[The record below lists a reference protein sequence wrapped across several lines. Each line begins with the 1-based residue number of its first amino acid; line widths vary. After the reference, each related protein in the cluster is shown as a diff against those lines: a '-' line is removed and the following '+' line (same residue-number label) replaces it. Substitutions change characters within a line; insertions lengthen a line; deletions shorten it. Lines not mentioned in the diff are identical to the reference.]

1 MYFAYSHAPI
11 SCYFAHSS
19 RDFVV
24 QEIPLYAF
32 SGSGEHRI
40 LKVRKK
46 NLSTFELLNIIAQA
60 FNLPQKSIGYAGLK
74 DKHATTTQYLSLP
87 AKSTQHFCAIFDSLA
102 KQHDIKLLDSTLH
115 SNKLRLGH
123 LKGNRF
129 FVRLKKLNPTNAKK
143 LESTFSHIA
152 KNGFP
157 NFFGFQRFGINGD
170 NYLLGLS
177 LSKRKNAQ
185 TSPYLSL
192 LAQLH
197 PSFASTHAQ
206 THQNPLF
213 HTKRYN
219 RAMQEFFISSYQS
232 FLFNAWLRA
241 RVCLSAWAREFSPK
255 ELRDIARHYA
265 TAPLESTFSR
275 DSACGLESRIASSRG
290 VDRPLVLSSLR
301 DLQNKGYRSALADV
315 SLESHDSSL
324 TILESQD
331 ALESTLE
338 STFAPPLETS
348 IQSAQDT
355 CAATLCAQFL
365 QSLPTAALESLCA
378 QPQALTLLD
387 GDLCCHY
394 PHGKLFSLESA
405 SPQECDRFSQQGFSP
420 TGALSGQNLK
430 APSTLAKQL
439 EQSFLAPIPAPS
451 SRRYA
456 WVWASDV
463 EFDYKPEVAQAE
475 LHFSLPSGAY
485 ATSFLE
491 QVLKQHL
498 KPQSP
503 TQSK

>member
-40 LKVRKK
+40 LRVRKK
-46 NLSTFELLNIIAQA
+46 NLSTFELLSIIAQA
-60 FNLPQKSIGYAGLK
+60 FNLPTKSIGYAGLK

-241 RVCLSAWAREFSPK
+241 RVCLSAWAREFSPQ
-255 ELRDIARHYA
+255 ELQEIARHYA
-265 TAPLESTFSR
+265 TAQSP
-275 DSACGLESRIASSRG
+275 
-290 VDRPLVLSSLR
+290 
-301 DLQNKGYRSALADV
+301 
-315 SLESHDSSL
+315 
-324 TILESQD
+324 
-331 ALESTLE
+331 LESTLE
-338 STFAPPLETS
+338 STFAPPLENS
-348 IQSAQDT
+348 PQSAQDT

-405 SPQECDRFSQQGFSP
+405 SPQECERFSQQGFSP

-430 APSTLAKQL
+430 APSTLAGQL
-439 EQSFLAPIPAPS
+439 EQSFISPIPAPS

-456 WVWASDV
+456 WVWASEV
-463 EFDYKPEVAQAE
+463 EFCYKPEVAQAE

-498 KPQSP
+498 KPQAP

>member
-1 MYFAYSHAPI
+1 MYFAYSHEPI

-46 NLSTFELLNIIAQA
+46 SLSTFELLSIIAKA
-60 FNLPQKSIGYAGLK
+60 FNLPPKSIGYAGLK

-87 AKSTQHFCAIFDSLA
+87 AKSTQNFHAIFERLA
-102 KQHDIKLLDSTLH
+102 KEYEIKLLDSTLH

-129 FVRLKKLNPTNAKK
+129 FVRLKKLNPTNATK
-143 LESTFSHIA
+143 LESTLAHIA
-152 KNGFP
+152 HNGFP

-177 LSKRKNAQ
+177 LSQRKNAQ
-185 TSPYLSL
+185 INPYLSL

-197 PSFASTHAQ
+197 PSLANP
-206 THQNPLF
+206 QNPLF
-213 HTKRYN
+213 HTKRYS
-219 RAMQEFFISSYQS
+219 RTMQEFFISSYQS
-232 FLFNAWLRA
+232 FLFNGWLQA
-241 RVCLSAWAREFSPK
+241 RIQLSAWAREFSPK
-255 ELRDIARHYA
+255 ELQQLAQHYGKLESQDPLKSP
-265 TAPLESTFSR
+265 TNLESTF
-275 DSACGLESRIASSRG
+275 
-290 VDRPLVLSSLR
+290 
-301 DLQNKGYRSALADV
+301 
-315 SLESHDSSL
+315 
-324 TILESQD
+324 
-331 ALESTLE
+331 
-338 STFAPPLETS
+338 ETS
-348 IQSAQDT
+348 LQSAQNA
-355 CAATLCAQFL
+355 CIATLCARFL
-365 QSLPTAALESLCA
+365 QSLPKVALESLCA
-378 QPQALTLLD
+378 QPQAFTLLE

-394 PHGKLFSLESA
+394 PYGKLFTLDSA
-405 SPQECDRFSQQGFSP
+405 TQAECERFSQQGFSP

-430 APSTLAKQL
+430 APSTLAGQL
-439 EQSFLAPIPAPS
+439 EQSFISPIPAPS

-491 QVLKQHL
+491 QVLKRSLAPNPPKQ
-498 KPQSP
+498 
-503 TQSK
+503 

>member
-1 MYFAYSHAPI
+1 MYFAYSHEPI
-11 SCYFAHSS
+11 SCYFAHSA

-46 NLSTFELLNIIAQA
+46 NLTTFELLSIIAKA
-60 FNLPQKSIGYAGLK
+60 FNLPPKSIGYAGLK

-87 AKSTQHFCAIFDSLA
+87 AKSSQNFHAIFECLA
-102 KQHDIKLLDSTLH
+102 KEYEIKLLDSTLH

-129 FVRLKKLNPTNAKK
+129 FVRTKKLNPTNATK
-143 LESTFSHIA
+143 LESTFAHIA
-152 KNGFP
+152 HNGFP

-177 LSKRKNAQ
+177 LSQRKNAQ
-185 TSPYLSL
+185 ISPYLSL

-197 PSFASTHAQ
+197 PSLANP
-206 THQNPLF
+206 QNPLF
-213 HTKRYN
+213 YTKRYS

-232 FLFNAWLRA
+232 FLFNGWLQA
-241 RVCLSAWAREFSPK
+241 RIQLSAWAREFSPK
-255 ELRDIARHYA
+255 ELQQLAQHYGKLESQDPIESP
-265 TAPLESTFSR
+265 TNLESTF
-275 DSACGLESRIASSRG
+275 
-290 VDRPLVLSSLR
+290 
-301 DLQNKGYRSALADV
+301 
-315 SLESHDSSL
+315 
-324 TILESQD
+324 
-331 ALESTLE
+331 
-338 STFAPPLETS
+338 ETS
-348 IQSAQDT
+348 LQSAQNA
-355 CAATLCAQFL
+355 CIATLCARFL
-365 QSLPTAALESLCA
+365 QSLPKVALESLCA
-378 QPQALTLLD
+378 QSQAFTLLE

-394 PHGKLFSLESA
+394 PYGKLFTLDSA
-405 SPQECDRFSQQGFSP
+405 TQAECERFSQQGFSP

-430 APSTLAKQL
+430 APSTLAGQL
-439 EQSFLAPIPAPS
+439 EQSFISPIPAPS

-463 EFDYKPEVAQAE
+463 EYIYKPEVAQAE

-491 QVLKQHL
+491 QVLKRSLAPNPPKQ
-498 KPQSP
+498 
-503 TQSK
+503 

>member
-1 MYFAYSHAPI
+1 MYFAYSHEPI
-11 SCYFAHSS
+11 SCYFAHSA

-46 NLSTFELLNIIAQA
+46 SLSTFELLSIIAKA
-60 FNLPQKSIGYAGLK
+60 FNLPPKSIGYAGLK

-87 AKSTQHFCAIFDSLA
+87 AKSSQNFHAIFERLA
-102 KQHDIKLLDSTLH
+102 KEYEIKLLDSTLH

-129 FVRLKKLNPTNAKK
+129 FVRLKKLNPTNATK

-152 KNGFP
+152 HNGFP

-177 LSKRKNAQ
+177 LSQRKNAQ
-185 TSPYLSL
+185 ISPYLSL

-197 PSFASTHAQ
+197 PSLANP
-206 THQNPLF
+206 QNPLF
-213 HTKRYN
+213 YTKRYS

-232 FLFNAWLRA
+232 FLFNGWLQA
-241 RVCLSAWAREFSPK
+241 RIQLSAWAREFNVK
-255 ELRDIARHYA
+255 DLQEIARRYA
-265 TAPLESTFSR
+265 TAPSPLESTFSQR
-275 DSACGLESRIASSRG
+275 DSACGLESQ
-290 VDRPLVLSSLR
+290 DPLKSPT
-301 DLQNKGYRSALADV
+301 N
-315 SLESHDSSL
+315 
-324 TILESQD
+324 
-331 ALESTLE
+331 LE

-348 IQSAQDT
+348 LQSAQNA
-355 CAATLCAQFL
+355 CIATLCARFL
-365 QSLPTAALESLCA
+365 QSLPKVALESLCA
-378 QPQALTLLD
+378 QSQAFTLLE

-394 PHGKLFSLESA
+394 PYGKLFTLDSA
-405 SPQECDRFSQQGFSP
+405 TQAECERFSQQGFSP
-420 TGALSGQNLK
+420 IGALSGQNLK
-430 APSTLAKQL
+430 APSTLAGQL

-491 QVLKQHL
+491 QVLKRSLAPNPPKQ
-498 KPQSP
+498 
-503 TQSK
+503 

>member
-40 LKVRKK
+40 LRVRKK
-46 NLSTFELLNIIAQA
+46 NLSTFELLSIIAQA
-60 FNLPQKSIGYAGLK
+60 FNLPTKSIGYAGLK

-129 FVRLKKLNPTNAKK
+129 FVRLKKLTPANAKK

-206 THQNPLF
+206 AHQNPLF

-241 RVCLSAWAREFSPK
+241 RVCLSAWAREFSPQ
-255 ELRDIARHYA
+255 ELQEITRHYA
-265 TAPLESTFSR
+265 AQALESTFSR
-275 DSACGLESRIASSRG
+275 DSACGLESTFDTTAPESSFE
-290 VDRPLVLSSLR
+290 
-301 DLQNKGYRSALADV
+301 N
-315 SLESHDSSL
+315 
-324 TILESQD
+324 
-331 ALESTLE
+331 
-338 STFAPPLETS
+338 
-348 IQSAQDT
+348 AQDT

-378 QPQALTLLD
+378 QPQSFALLE

-430 APSTLAKQL
+430 APSTLAGQL

-456 WVWASDV
+456 WVWASEV
-463 EFDYKPEVAQAE
+463 EFCYKPEVAQAE

-491 QVLKQHL
+491 QVLKQYL
-498 KPQSP
+498 RS
-503 TQSK
+503 

>member
-32 SGSGEHRI
+32 SGSGEHRV
-40 LKVRKK
+40 LRVRKK
-46 NLSTFELLNIIAQA
+46 NLSTFELLSIIAQA
-60 FNLPQKSIGYAGLK
+60 FNLPTKSIGYAGLK

-129 FVRLKKLNPTNAKK
+129 FVRTKKLNPINAKK

-197 PSFASTHAQ
+197 PSFASAHAQ

-241 RVCLSAWAREFSPK
+241 RVCLSAWARECSPQ
-255 ELRDIARHYA
+255 ELQEIARHYA
-265 TAPLESTFSR
+265 AQALESTFSR
-275 DSACGLESRIASSRG
+275 DSACGLES
-290 VDRPLVLSSLR
+290 
-301 DLQNKGYRSALADV
+301 
-315 SLESHDSSL
+315 
-324 TILESQD
+324 TF
-331 ALESTLE
+331 ALENSL
-338 STFAPPLETS
+338 
-348 IQSAQDT
+348 QSVQDT

-378 QPQALTLLD
+378 QPQAFTLLE

-456 WVWASDV
+456 WVWASEV
-463 EFDYKPEVAQAE
+463 EFCYKPEVAQAE

-498 KPQSP
+498 KPQAP
-503 TQSK
+503 TQNK

>member
-40 LKVRKK
+40 LRVRKK
-46 NLSTFELLNIIAQA
+46 NLSTFELLSIIAQA
-60 FNLPQKSIGYAGLK
+60 FNLPTKSIGYAGLK

-129 FVRLKKLNPTNAKK
+129 FVRTKKLNPINAKK

-197 PSFASTHAQ
+197 PSFASAHAQ

-241 RVCLSAWAREFSPK
+241 RVCLSAWAREFSPQ
-255 ELRDIARHYA
+255 ELQEITRHYA
-265 TAPLESTFSR
+265 AQALESTFSR
-275 DSACGLESRIASSRG
+275 DSACGLES
-290 VDRPLVLSSLR
+290 
-301 DLQNKGYRSALADV
+301 
-315 SLESHDSSL
+315 
-324 TILESQD
+324 
-331 ALESTLE
+331 
-338 STFAPPLETS
+338 TFALETS
-348 IQSAQDT
+348 LQSAQDT

-405 SPQECDRFSQQGFSP
+405 SPQECERFAKQGFSP

-430 APSTLAKQL
+430 APSTLAGQL

-456 WVWASDV
+456 WVWASEV
-463 EFDYKPEVAQAE
+463 EFCYKPEVAQAE

-498 KPQSP
+498 KPQAP
-503 TQSK
+503 TQNK

>member
-40 LKVRKK
+40 LRVRKK
-46 NLSTFELLNIIAQA
+46 NLSTFELLSIIAKA

-87 AKSTQHFCAIFDSLA
+87 AKSSQNFCAIFDALA
-102 KQHDIKLLDSTLH
+102 KEYEIKLLDSTLH

-143 LESTFSHIA
+143 LESTLAHIA

-185 TSPYLSL
+185 TSPHLSL

-232 FLFNAWLRA
+232 FLFNGWLRA
-241 RVCLSAWAREFSPK
+241 RVCLSAWVKDSSVKDLQEITRY
-255 ELRDIARHYA
+255 YA
-265 TAPLESTFSR
+265 TKTSELESTF
-275 DSACGLESRIASSRG
+275 E
-290 VDRPLVLSSLR
+290 
-301 DLQNKGYRSALADV
+301 N
-315 SLESHDSSL
+315 
-324 TILESQD
+324 
-331 ALESTLE
+331 
-338 STFAPPLETS
+338 S
-348 IQSAQDT
+348 IQNAQDT

-365 QSLPTAALESLCA
+365 QSLPTAALESLYA

-405 SPQECDRFSQQGFSP
+405 SPQECERFSQQGFSP

-439 EQSFLAPIPAPS
+439 EQSFISPIPAPS

-463 EFDYKPEVAQAE
+463 EYLYKPEVAQAE

-491 QVLKQHL
+491 QVLKQQL
-498 KPQSP
+498 PNLQSSKTRYNTPNP
-503 TQSK
+503 THKEAK

>member
-1 MYFAYSHAPI
+1 MYFAYSHEPI
-11 SCYFAHSS
+11 SCYFAHSA

-46 NLSTFELLNIIAQA
+46 NLTTFELLSIIAKA
-60 FNLPQKSIGYAGLK
+60 FNLPPKSIGYAGLK

-87 AKSTQHFCAIFDSLA
+87 AKSSQNFHAIFERLA
-102 KQHDIKLLDSTLH
+102 KEYEIKLLDSTLH

-129 FVRLKKLNPTNAKK
+129 FVRTKKLNPTNATK
-143 LESTFSHIA
+143 LESTFAHIA
-152 KNGFP
+152 HNGFP

-177 LSKRKNAQ
+177 LSQRKNAQ
-185 TSPYLSL
+185 ISPYLSL

-197 PSFASTHAQ
+197 PSLANP
-206 THQNPLF
+206 QNPLF
-213 HTKRYN
+213 YTKRYS
-219 RAMQEFFISSYQS
+219 RTMQEFFISSYQS
-232 FLFNAWLRA
+232 FLFNGWLQA
-241 RVCLSAWAREFSPK
+241 RIQLSAWAREFSPQ
-255 ELRDIARHYA
+255 ELQEIARRYA
-265 TAPLESTFSR
+265 TAPSPLESQDPLKSPANLESTF
-275 DSACGLESRIASSRG
+275 
-290 VDRPLVLSSLR
+290 
-301 DLQNKGYRSALADV
+301 
-315 SLESHDSSL
+315 
-324 TILESQD
+324 
-331 ALESTLE
+331 
-338 STFAPPLETS
+338 ETS
-348 IQSAQDT
+348 LQSAQNA
-355 CAATLCAQFL
+355 CIATLCARFL
-365 QSLPTAALESLCA
+365 QSLPKVALESLCA
-378 QPQALTLLD
+378 QPQAFTLLE

-394 PHGKLFSLESA
+394 PYGKLFTLDSA
-405 SPQECDRFSQQGFSP
+405 TQAECERFSQQGFSP

-430 APSTLAKQL
+430 APSTLAGQL

-463 EFDYKPEVAQAE
+463 EYLYKPKLAQAE

-491 QVLKQHL
+491 QVLKRSLAPNPPKQ
-498 KPQSP
+498 
-503 TQSK
+503 

>member
-40 LKVRKK
+40 LRVRKK
-46 NLSTFELLNIIAQA
+46 NLSTFELLSIIAQA
-60 FNLPQKSIGYAGLK
+60 FNLPTKSIGYAGLK

-129 FVRLKKLNPTNAKK
+129 FVRLKKLTPANAKK

-241 RVCLSAWAREFSPK
+241 RVCLSAWARECSPK
-255 ELRDIARHYA
+255 ELQEITRHYA
-265 TAPLESTFSR
+265 TAQSPLESTFSK

-301 DLQNKGYRSALADV
+301 DLQ
-315 SLESHDSSL
+315 SHDSSL

-338 STFAPPLETS
+338 STFDTAALES
-348 IQSAQDT
+348 SFENAQDT

-378 QPQALTLLD
+378 QPQTLTLLD

-394 PHGKLFSLESA
+394 PHGKLFTLDSATKAES
-405 SPQECDRFSQQGFSP
+405 ERFSQQGFSP

-439 EQSFLAPIPAPS
+439 EQSFISPIPAPS

-498 KPQSP
+498 KPQAP

>member
-1 MYFAYSHAPI
+1 MYFAYSHEPI
-11 SCYFAHSS
+11 SCYFAHSA

-46 NLSTFELLNIIAQA
+46 NLTTFELLSIIAKA
-60 FNLPQKSIGYAGLK
+60 FNLPPKSIGYAGLK

-87 AKSTQHFCAIFDSLA
+87 AKSSQNFHAIFERLA
-102 KQHDIKLLDSTLH
+102 KEYEIKLLDSTLH

-129 FVRLKKLNPTNAKK
+129 FVRLKKLNPTNATK

-152 KNGFP
+152 HNGFP

-177 LSKRKNAQ
+177 LSQRKNAQ
-185 TSPYLSL
+185 ISPYLSL

-197 PSFASTHAQ
+197 PSLANP
-206 THQNPLF
+206 QNPLF
-213 HTKRYN
+213 YTKRYS

-232 FLFNAWLRA
+232 FLFNGWLQA
-241 RVCLSAWAREFSPK
+241 RIQLSAWAREFSPK
-255 ELRDIARHYA
+255 ELQQLAQHYGKLESQDPIESP
-265 TAPLESTFSR
+265 TNLESTF
-275 DSACGLESRIASSRG
+275 
-290 VDRPLVLSSLR
+290 
-301 DLQNKGYRSALADV
+301 
-315 SLESHDSSL
+315 
-324 TILESQD
+324 
-331 ALESTLE
+331 
-338 STFAPPLETS
+338 ETS
-348 IQSAQDT
+348 LQSAQNA
-355 CAATLCAQFL
+355 CIATLCARFL
-365 QSLPTAALESLCA
+365 QSLPKVALESLCA
-378 QPQALTLLD
+378 QSQAFTLLE

-394 PHGKLFSLESA
+394 PYGKLFTLDSA
-405 SPQECDRFSQQGFSP
+405 TQAECERFSQQGFSP

-430 APSTLAKQL
+430 APSTLAGQL
-439 EQSFLAPIPAPS
+439 EQSFISPIPAPS

-463 EFDYKPEVAQAE
+463 EYIYKPEVAQAE

-491 QVLKQHL
+491 QVLKRSLAPNPPKQ
-498 KPQSP
+498 
-503 TQSK
+503 

>member
-40 LKVRKK
+40 LRVRKK
-46 NLSTFELLNIIAQA
+46 NLSTFELLSIIAQA
-60 FNLPQKSIGYAGLK
+60 FNLPTKSIGYAGLK

-206 THQNPLF
+206 AHQNPLF

-241 RVCLSAWAREFSPK
+241 RVCLSAWAREFSPQ
-255 ELRDIARHYA
+255 ELQEITRHYA
-265 TAPLESTFSR
+265 AQALESTFSR
-275 DSACGLESRIASSRG
+275 DSACGLES
-290 VDRPLVLSSLR
+290 
-301 DLQNKGYRSALADV
+301 
-315 SLESHDSSL
+315 
-324 TILESQD
+324 
-331 ALESTLE
+331 
-338 STFAPPLETS
+338 TFALETS
-348 IQSAQDT
+348 LQSAQDT

-405 SPQECDRFSQQGFSP
+405 SPQECERFAKQGFSP

-430 APSTLAKQL
+430 APSTLAGQL

-456 WVWASDV
+456 WVWASEV
-463 EFDYKPEVAQAE
+463 EFCYKPEVAQAE

-491 QVLKQHL
+491 QVLKQYL
-498 KPQSP
+498 RS
-503 TQSK
+503 

>member
-40 LKVRKK
+40 LRVRKK
-46 NLSTFELLNIIAQA
+46 NLSTFELLSIIAQA
-60 FNLPQKSIGYAGLK
+60 FNLPTKSIGYAGLK

-152 KNGFP
+152 QNGFP

-255 ELRDIARHYA
+255 ELRDIARRYA
-265 TAPLESTFSR
+265 TTPLESTFSR

-301 DLQNKGYRSALADV
+301 DLQ
-315 SLESHDSSL
+315 SHDSSL

-331 ALESTLE
+331 ALESTFENSL
-338 STFAPPLETS
+338 
-348 IQSAQDT
+348 QSAQDT

-378 QPQALTLLD
+378 QPQSFTLLE

-430 APSTLAKQL
+430 APSTLAGQL

-456 WVWASDV
+456 WVWASEV
-463 EFDYKPEVAQAE
+463 EFCYKPEVAQAE

-498 KPQSP
+498 KPQAP
-503 TQSK
+503 TQNK

>member
-40 LKVRKK
+40 LRVRKK
-46 NLSTFELLNIIAQA
+46 NLSTFELLSIIAQA
-60 FNLPQKSIGYAGLK
+60 FNLPTKSIGYAGLK

-129 FVRLKKLNPTNAKK
+129 FVRLKKLTPANAKK

-241 RVCLSAWAREFSPK
+241 RVCLSAWARECSPK
-255 ELRDIARHYA
+255 ELQEITRHYA
-265 TAPLESTFSR
+265 TAQSPLESTFSK
-275 DSACGLESRIASSRG
+275 DSACGLES
-290 VDRPLVLSSLR
+290 
-301 DLQNKGYRSALADV
+301 
-315 SLESHDSSL
+315 
-324 TILESQD
+324 
-331 ALESTLE
+331 
-338 STFAPPLETS
+338 TFALETS
-348 IQSAQDT
+348 LQSAQDT

-405 SPQECDRFSQQGFSP
+405 SPQECERFSQQGFSP

-456 WVWASDV
+456 WVWASEV
-463 EFDYKPEVAQAE
+463 EFCYKPEVAQAE

-491 QVLKQHL
+491 QVLKQYL
-498 KPQSP
+498 RS
-503 TQSK
+503 

>member
-1 MYFAYSHAPI
+1 MYFAYSHEPI
-11 SCYFAHSS
+11 SCYFAHSA

-46 NLSTFELLNIIAQA
+46 NLTTFELLSIIAKA
-60 FNLPQKSIGYAGLK
+60 FNLPPKSIGYAGLK

-87 AKSTQHFCAIFDSLA
+87 AKSSQNFHAIFERLA
-102 KQHDIKLLDSTLH
+102 KEYEIKLLDSTLH

-129 FVRLKKLNPTNAKK
+129 FVRTKKLNPTNATK
-143 LESTFSHIA
+143 LESTFAHIA
-152 KNGFP
+152 HNGFP

-177 LSKRKNAQ
+177 LSQRKNAQ
-185 TSPYLSL
+185 ISPYLSL

-197 PSFASTHAQ
+197 PSLANP
-206 THQNPLF
+206 QNPLF
-213 HTKRYN
+213 YTKRYS

-232 FLFNAWLRA
+232 FLFNGWLQA
-241 RVCLSAWAREFSPK
+241 RIQLSAWAREFSPK
-255 ELRDIARHYA
+255 ELQQLAQHYGKLESQDPIESP
-265 TAPLESTFSR
+265 TNLESTF
-275 DSACGLESRIASSRG
+275 ET
-290 VDRPLVLSSLR
+290 PL
-301 DLQNKGYRSALADV
+301 
-315 SLESHDSSL
+315 
-324 TILESQD
+324 
-331 ALESTLE
+331 
-338 STFAPPLETS
+338 
-348 IQSAQDT
+348 QSAQNA
-355 CAATLCAQFL
+355 CIATLCARFL
-365 QSLPTAALESLCA
+365 QSLPKVALESLCA
-378 QPQALTLLD
+378 QPQAFTLLE

-394 PHGKLFSLESA
+394 PYGKLFTLDSA
-405 SPQECDRFSQQGFSP
+405 TQAECERFSQQGFSP

-430 APSTLAKQL
+430 APSTLAGQL
-439 EQSFLAPIPAPS
+439 EQHFLAPIPAPS

-463 EFDYKPEVAQAE
+463 EYLYKPKLAQAE

-491 QVLKQHL
+491 QVLKRSLAPNPPKQ
-498 KPQSP
+498 
-503 TQSK
+503 

>member
-40 LKVRKK
+40 LRVRKK
-46 NLSTFELLNIIAQA
+46 NLSTFELLSIIAQA
-60 FNLPQKSIGYAGLK
+60 FNLPTKSIGYAGLK

-129 FVRLKKLNPTNAKK
+129 FVRLKKLNPTNATK

-197 PSFASTHAQ
+197 PSLASTHAQ
-206 THQNPLF
+206 AHQNPLF

-232 FLFNAWLRA
+232 FLFNGWLQA
-241 RVCLSAWAREFSPK
+241 RIQLSAWAREFNVK
-255 ELRDIARHYA
+255 DLQEIARRYA
-265 TAPLESTFSR
+265 TAPSPLESTFAQR
-275 DSACGLESRIASSRG
+275 DSVCGLESQS
-290 VDRPLVLSSLR
+290 PL
-301 DLQNKGYRSALADV
+301 KSA
-315 SLESHDSSL
+315 
-324 TILESQD
+324 
-331 ALESTLE
+331 LE

-348 IQSAQDT
+348 LQSAQNA
-355 CAATLCAQFL
+355 CIATLCARFL
-365 QSLPTAALESLCA
+365 QSLPKAALESLCA
-378 QPQALTLLD
+378 QSQAFTLLE

-394 PHGKLFSLESA
+394 PYGKLFTLDSA
-405 SPQECDRFSQQGFSP
+405 TQAECERFSQQGFSP

-430 APSTLAKQL
+430 APSTLAGQL
-439 EQSFLAPIPAPS
+439 EQHFLAPIPAPS

-463 EFDYKPEVAQAE
+463 EYLYKPKLAQAE

-491 QVLKQHL
+491 QVLKQYL
-498 KPQSP
+498 RS
-503 TQSK
+503 

>member
-40 LKVRKK
+40 LRVRKK

-60 FNLPQKSIGYAGLK
+60 FNLPTKSIGYAGLK

-87 AKSTQHFCAIFDSLA
+87 AKSTQHFCAIFDALA

-185 TSPYLSL
+185 EVNPYLSL

-241 RVCLSAWAREFSPK
+241 RVCLSAWAREFSPQ
-255 ELRDIARHYA
+255 ELQEIARHYA
-265 TAPLESTFSR
+265 TAQSP
-275 DSACGLESRIASSRG
+275 
-290 VDRPLVLSSLR
+290 
-301 DLQNKGYRSALADV
+301 
-315 SLESHDSSL
+315 
-324 TILESQD
+324 
-331 ALESTLE
+331 LESTLE
-338 STFAPPLETS
+338 STFAPPLENS
-348 IQSAQDT
+348 LQSAQDI

-405 SPQECDRFSQQGFSP
+405 SPQECERFSQQGFSP

-463 EFDYKPEVAQAE
+463 EFCYKPEVAQAE

-498 KPQSP
+498 KPQAP
-503 TQSK
+503 TQNK

>member
-1 MYFAYSHAPI
+1 MYFAYSHEPI

-46 NLSTFELLNIIAQA
+46 SLSTFELLSIIAKA
-60 FNLPQKSIGYAGLK
+60 FNLPPKSIGYAGLK

-87 AKSTQHFCAIFDSLA
+87 AKSSQNFHAIFERLA
-102 KQHDIKLLDSTLH
+102 KEYEIKLLDSTLH

-129 FVRLKKLNPTNAKK
+129 FVRLKKLNPTNATK
-143 LESTFSHIA
+143 LESTLAHIA
-152 KNGFP
+152 HNGFP

-177 LSKRKNAQ
+177 LSQRKNAQ
-185 TSPYLSL
+185 ISPYLSL

-197 PSFASTHAQ
+197 PSLANP
-206 THQNPLF
+206 QNPLF
-213 HTKRYN
+213 HTKRYS
-219 RAMQEFFISSYQS
+219 RTMQEFFISSYQS
-232 FLFNAWLRA
+232 FLFNGWLQA
-241 RVCLSAWAREFSPK
+241 RIQLSAWAREFSPK
-255 ELRDIARHYA
+255 ELQQLAQHYGKLESQDPLKSP
-265 TAPLESTFSR
+265 TNLESTF
-275 DSACGLESRIASSRG
+275 
-290 VDRPLVLSSLR
+290 
-301 DLQNKGYRSALADV
+301 
-315 SLESHDSSL
+315 
-324 TILESQD
+324 
-331 ALESTLE
+331 
-338 STFAPPLETS
+338 ETS
-348 IQSAQDT
+348 LQSAQNA
-355 CAATLCAQFL
+355 CIATLCARFL
-365 QSLPTAALESLCA
+365 QSLPKVALESLCA
-378 QPQALTLLD
+378 QSQAFTLLE

-394 PHGKLFSLESA
+394 PYGKLFTLDSA
-405 SPQECDRFSQQGFSP
+405 TQAECERFSQQGFSP

-430 APSTLAKQL
+430 APSTLAGQL

-456 WVWASDV
+456 WVWASEV
-463 EFDYKPEVAQAE
+463 EFCYKPEVAQAE

-491 QVLKQHL
+491 QVLKRSLAPNPPKQ
-498 KPQSP
+498 
-503 TQSK
+503 

>member
-24 QEIPLYAF
+24 QELPLYDF

-40 LKVRKK
+40 VKVRKK
-46 NLSTFELLNIIAQA
+46 NLTTFELISIIAQA
-60 FNLPQKSIGYAGLK
+60 FNLPAKSIGYAGLK
-74 DKHATTTQYLSLP
+74 DKHATTTQYLSIP
-87 AKSTQHFCAIFDSLA
+87 AKSTQDFSARFDSIA
-102 KQHDIKLLDSTLH
+102 KEYDIKLLDSTLH

-129 FVRLKKLNPTNAKK
+129 FVRIKKLTPANAKK
-143 LESTFSHIA
+143 LESTLAHIA
-152 KNGFP
+152 QNGFP
-157 NFFGFQRFGINGD
+157 NFFGFQRFGINGA

-241 RVCLSAWAREFSPK
+241 RVCLSAWAREFSPQ
-255 ELRDIARHYA
+255 ELQEITRHYA
-265 TAPLESTFSR
+265 TAPSPLKSQDPLESPT
-275 DSACGLESRIASSRG
+275 
-290 VDRPLVLSSLR
+290 
-301 DLQNKGYRSALADV
+301 N
-315 SLESHDSSL
+315 
-324 TILESQD
+324 
-331 ALESTLE
+331 LE
-338 STFAPPLETS
+338 STFALENS
-348 IQSAQDT
+348 LQSAQDT

-405 SPQECDRFSQQGFSP
+405 SPQECERFAKQGFSP

-439 EQSFLAPIPAPS
+439 EQSFISPIPAPS

-491 QVLKQHL
+491 QVLKQQL
-498 KPQSP
+498 PNLQS
-503 TQSK
+503 SKTRYNTPNPPHKEIE

>member
-40 LKVRKK
+40 LRVRKK
-46 NLSTFELLNIIAQA
+46 NLSTFELLSIIAQA
-60 FNLPQKSIGYAGLK
+60 FNLPTKSIGYAGLK

-197 PSFASTHAQ
+197 PSLASTHAQ

-241 RVCLSAWAREFSPK
+241 RVCLSAWAREFSPQ
-255 ELRDIARHYA
+255 ELQEITRHYA
-265 TAPLESTFSR
+265 AQALESTFSK
-275 DSACGLESRIASSRG
+275 DSACGLESTFALENS
-290 VDRPLVLSSLR
+290 
-301 DLQNKGYRSALADV
+301 LQN
-315 SLESHDSSL
+315 
-324 TILESQD
+324 
-331 ALESTLE
+331 
-338 STFAPPLETS
+338 
-348 IQSAQDT
+348 AQDT

-365 QSLPTAALESLCA
+365 QSLPTATLESLCA
-378 QPQALTLLD
+378 QPQALTLLE

-456 WVWASDV
+456 WVWASEV
-463 EFDYKPEVAQAE
+463 EFCYKPEVAQAE

-498 KPQSP
+498 KPQAP

>member
-1 MYFAYSHAPI
+1 MYFAYSHEPI
-11 SCYFAHSS
+11 SCYFAHSA

-46 NLSTFELLNIIAQA
+46 SLSTFELLSIIAKA
-60 FNLPQKSIGYAGLK
+60 FNLPPKSIGYAGLK

-87 AKSTQHFCAIFDSLA
+87 AKSSQNFHAIFERLA
-102 KQHDIKLLDSTLH
+102 KEYEIKLLDSTLH

-129 FVRLKKLNPTNAKK
+129 FVRTKKLNPTNATK
-143 LESTFSHIA
+143 LESTFAHIA
-152 KNGFP
+152 HNGFP

-177 LSKRKNAQ
+177 LSQRKNAQ
-185 TSPYLSL
+185 ISPYLSL

-197 PSFASTHAQ
+197 PSLANP
-206 THQNPLF
+206 QNPLF
-213 HTKRYN
+213 CTKRYS

-232 FLFNAWLRA
+232 FLFNGWLQA
-241 RVCLSAWAREFSPK
+241 RIQLSAWAREFSPK
-255 ELRDIARHYA
+255 ELQQLAQHYGKLESQDPLKSP
-265 TAPLESTFSR
+265 TNLESTF
-275 DSACGLESRIASSRG
+275 
-290 VDRPLVLSSLR
+290 
-301 DLQNKGYRSALADV
+301 
-315 SLESHDSSL
+315 
-324 TILESQD
+324 
-331 ALESTLE
+331 
-338 STFAPPLETS
+338 ETS
-348 IQSAQDT
+348 LQSAQNA
-355 CAATLCAQFL
+355 CIATLCAHFL
-365 QSLPTAALESLCA
+365 QSLPKVALESLCA
-378 QPQALTLLD
+378 QSQAFTLLE

-394 PHGKLFSLESA
+394 PYGKLFTLDSA
-405 SPQECDRFSQQGFSP
+405 TQAECERFSQQGFSP

-430 APSTLAKQL
+430 APSTLAGQL
-439 EQSFLAPIPAPS
+439 EQSFISPIPAPS

-463 EFDYKPEVAQAE
+463 EYLYKPKLAQAE

-491 QVLKQHL
+491 QVLKRSLAPNPPKQ
-498 KPQSP
+498 
-503 TQSK
+503 

>member
-40 LKVRKK
+40 LRVRKK

-60 FNLPQKSIGYAGLK
+60 FNLPTKSIGYAGLK

-143 LESTFSHIA
+143 LESTFSHIVQ
-152 KNGFP
+152 NGFP

-241 RVCLSAWAREFSPK
+241 RVLLSAWAREFSPQ
-255 ELRDIARHYA
+255 ELQEITRHYA
-265 TAPLESTFSR
+265 AQALESKPPLESTFSR
-275 DSACGLESRIASSRG
+275 DSACGLESTFEN
-290 VDRPLVLSSLR
+290 SL
-301 DLQNKGYRSALADV
+301 
-315 SLESHDSSL
+315 
-324 TILESQD
+324 
-331 ALESTLE
+331 
-338 STFAPPLETS
+338 
-348 IQSAQDT
+348 QSAQDT

-394 PHGKLFSLESA
+394 PHGKLFSLDSA
-405 SPQECDRFSQQGFSP
+405 TRAECERFSQQGFSP

-463 EFDYKPEVAQAE
+463 EFCYKPEVAQAE

-498 KPQSP
+498 KPQAP
-503 TQSK
+503 TQNK

>member
-40 LKVRKK
+40 LRVRKK
-46 NLSTFELLNIIAQA
+46 NLSTFELLSIIAQA
-60 FNLPQKSIGYAGLK
+60 FNLPTKSIGYAGLK

-206 THQNPLF
+206 AHQNPLF

-241 RVCLSAWAREFSPK
+241 RVCLSAWAREFSPQ
-255 ELRDIARHYA
+255 ELQEITRHYA
-265 TAPLESTFSR
+265 AQALESTFSR
-275 DSACGLESRIASSRG
+275 DSACGLESTFETS
-290 VDRPLVLSSLR
+290 
-301 DLQNKGYRSALADV
+301 LQN
-315 SLESHDSSL
+315 
-324 TILESQD
+324 
-331 ALESTLE
+331 
-338 STFAPPLETS
+338 
-348 IQSAQDT
+348 AQDT

-365 QSLPTAALESLCA
+365 QSLPTATLESLCA

-456 WVWASDV
+456 WVWASEV
-463 EFDYKPEVAQAE
+463 EFCYKPEVAQAE

-491 QVLKQHL
+491 QVLKQYL
-498 KPQSP
+498 RS
-503 TQSK
+503 

>member
-1 MYFAYSHAPI
+1 MYFAYSHEPI
-11 SCYFAHSS
+11 SCYFAHSA

-46 NLSTFELLNIIAQA
+46 SLSTFELLSIIAKV
-60 FNLPQKSIGYAGLK
+60 FNLPPKSIGYAGLK
-74 DKHATTTQYLSLP
+74 DKNATTTQYLSLP
-87 AKSTQHFCAIFDSLA
+87 AKSSQNFHAIFERLA
-102 KQHDIKLLDSTLH
+102 KEYDIKLLDSTLH

-129 FVRLKKLNPTNAKK
+129 FVRLKKLNPTNATK
-143 LESTFSHIA
+143 LESTLAHIA
-152 KNGFP
+152 HNGFP

-177 LSKRKNAQ
+177 LSQRKNAQ
-185 TSPYLSL
+185 ISPYLSL

-197 PSFASTHAQ
+197 PSLANP
-206 THQNPLF
+206 QNPLF
-213 HTKRYN
+213 YTKRYS

-232 FLFNAWLRA
+232 FLFNGWLRA
-241 RVCLSAWAREFSPK
+241 RVLLSAWAREFSPQ
-255 ELRDIARHYA
+255 ELQEIARHYA
-265 TAPLESTFSR
+265 TAP
-275 DSACGLESRIASSRG
+275 
-290 VDRPLVLSSLR
+290 SL
-301 DLQNKGYRSALADV
+301 LK
-315 SLESHDSSL
+315 
-324 TILESQD
+324 SQD
-331 ALESTLE
+331 PLKSPTNLE

-348 IQSAQDT
+348 LQSAQDT
-355 CAATLCAQFL
+355 CATMLCAQFL
-365 QSLPTAALESLCA
+365 QSLPKAALESLCA
-378 QPQALTLLD
+378 QPQAFTLLE

-394 PHGKLFSLESA
+394 PHGKLFTLDSA
-405 SPQECDRFSQQGFSP
+405 TKAECERFSQQGFSP

-439 EQSFLAPIPAPS
+439 EQHFLAPIPAPS

-456 WVWASDV
+456 WVWASEV
-463 EFDYKPEVAQAE
+463 EFCYKPEVAQAE

-491 QVLKQHL
+491 QALKQYL
-498 KPQSP
+498 RS
-503 TQSK
+503 

>member
-24 QEIPLYAF
+24 QELPLYDF

-46 NLSTFELLNIIAQA
+46 NLTTFELISIIAKA
-60 FNLPQKSIGYAGLK
+60 FNLPKKSIGYAGLK
-74 DKHATTTQYLSLP
+74 DKNATTTQYLSIP
-87 AKSTQHFCAIFDSLA
+87 AKSTQDFSARFDSIA
-102 KQHDIKLLDSTLH
+102 KEYDIKLLDSTLH

-123 LKGNRF
+123 LRGNRF
-129 FVRLKKLNPTNAKK
+129 FVRIKKLTPANAKK
-143 LESTFSHIA
+143 LESTLAHIA
-152 KNGFP
+152 QNGFP

-170 NYLLGLS
+170 NYLLGRALS
-177 LSKRKNAQ
+177 GQRTKSTTTINEA
-185 TSPYLSL
+185 PYMSL
-192 LAQLH
+192 LAELAPELCH
-197 PSFASTHAQ
+197 SPSKSPKQ
-206 THQNPLF
+206 
-213 HTKRYN
+213 KRV
-219 RAMQEFFISSYQS
+219 MQEFFISSYQS

-241 RVCLSAWAREFSPK
+241 RVCLSAWAKDSSVKDLQE
-255 ELRDIARHYA
+255 IARHYA
-265 TAPLESTFSR
+265 AQALESKPPLESTF
-275 DSACGLESRIASSRG
+275 
-290 VDRPLVLSSLR
+290 
-301 DLQNKGYRSALADV
+301 
-315 SLESHDSSL
+315 
-324 TILESQD
+324 T
-331 ALESTLE
+331 
-338 STFAPPLETS
+338 PPLENS
-348 IQSAQDT
+348 LQSAQDT
-355 CAATLCAQFL
+355 CAITLCAQFL
-365 QSLPTAALESLCA
+365 QSLPKATLESLCA
-378 QPQALTLLD
+378 QPQSFTLLE

-394 PHGKLFSLESA
+394 PHGKLFSLDSA
-405 SPQECDRFSQQGFSP
+405 TKAECERFSQQGFSP

-430 APSTLAKQL
+430 APSTLAGQL
-439 EQSFLAPIPAPS
+439 EQSFISPIPAPS

-491 QVLKQHL
+491 QVLKRHL

>member
-24 QEIPLYAF
+24 QELPLYAF

-46 NLSTFELLNIIAQA
+46 NLTTFELLSIIAQA
-60 FNLPQKSIGYAGLK
+60 FNLPAKSIGYAGLK
-74 DKHATTTQYLSLP
+74 DKNATTTQYLSIP
-87 AKSTQHFCAIFDSLA
+87 AKSTQDFSARFDSIA
-102 KQHDIKLLDSTLH
+102 KEYDIKLLDSTLH

-129 FVRLKKLNPTNAKK
+129 FVRIKKLTPANAKK
-143 LESTFSHIA
+143 LESTLAHIA
-152 KNGFP
+152 QNGFP

-170 NYLLGLS
+170 NYLLGRALS
-177 LSKRKNAQ
+177 GQRTKSTTTINEA
-185 TSPYLSL
+185 PYMRL
-192 LAQLH
+192 LAGLAPELCH
-197 PSFASTHAQ
+197 SPSKSPKQ
-206 THQNPLF
+206 
-213 HTKRYN
+213 KRV
-219 RAMQEFFISSYQS
+219 MQEFFISSYQS
-232 FLFNAWLRA
+232 FLFNGWLRA
-241 RVCLSAWAREFSPK
+241 RVCLSAWAKDSSVKDLQE
-255 ELRDIARHYA
+255 IARHYA
-265 TAPLESTFSR
+265 A
-275 DSACGLESRIASSRG
+275 
-290 VDRPLVLSSLR
+290 
-301 DLQNKGYRSALADV
+301 Q
-315 SLESHDSSL
+315 
-324 TILESQD
+324 
-331 ALESTLE
+331 ALESPTNLE
-338 STFAPPLETS
+338 STFALENS
-348 IQSAQDT
+348 LQSAQDT
-355 CAATLCAQFL
+355 CATMLCAQFL

-405 SPQECDRFSQQGFSP
+405 SPQECERFSQQGFSP

-430 APSTLAKQL
+430 APSTLAGQL
-439 EQSFLAPIPAPS
+439 EQSFISPIPAPS

-498 KPQSP
+498 KPQAP

>member
-1 MYFAYSHAPI
+1 MYFAYSHEPI

-46 NLSTFELLNIIAQA
+46 SLSTFELLSIIAKA
-60 FNLPQKSIGYAGLK
+60 FNLPPKSIGYAGLK

-87 AKSTQHFCAIFDSLA
+87 AKSSQNFHAIFERLA
-102 KQHDIKLLDSTLH
+102 KEYEIKLLDSTLH

-129 FVRLKKLNPTNAKK
+129 FVRLKKLNPTNATK
-143 LESTFSHIA
+143 LESTFAHIA
-152 KNGFP
+152 HNGFP

-177 LSKRKNAQ
+177 LSQRKNAQ
-185 TSPYLSL
+185 ISPYLSL

-197 PSFASTHAQ
+197 PSLANP
-206 THQNPLF
+206 QNPLF
-213 HTKRYN
+213 YTKRYS

-232 FLFNAWLRA
+232 FLFNGWLQA
-241 RVCLSAWAREFSPK
+241 RIQLSAWAREFSPK
-255 ELRDIARHYA
+255 ELQQLAQHYGKLESQDPIESP
-265 TAPLESTFSR
+265 TNLESTF
-275 DSACGLESRIASSRG
+275 
-290 VDRPLVLSSLR
+290 
-301 DLQNKGYRSALADV
+301 
-315 SLESHDSSL
+315 
-324 TILESQD
+324 
-331 ALESTLE
+331 
-338 STFAPPLETS
+338 ETS
-348 IQSAQDT
+348 LQSAQNA
-355 CAATLCAQFL
+355 CIATLCARFL
-365 QSLPTAALESLCA
+365 QSLPKVALESLCA
-378 QPQALTLLD
+378 QSQAFTLLE

-394 PHGKLFSLESA
+394 PYGKLFTLDSA
-405 SPQECDRFSQQGFSP
+405 TQAECERFSQQGFSP

-430 APSTLAKQL
+430 APSTLAGQL
-439 EQSFLAPIPAPS
+439 EQSFISPIPAPS

-463 EFDYKPEVAQAE
+463 EYLYKPKLAQAE

-491 QVLKQHL
+491 QVLKRSLAPNPPKQ
-498 KPQSP
+498 
-503 TQSK
+503 

>member
-24 QEIPLYAF
+24 QELPLYAF

-40 LKVRKK
+40 LRVRKK

-60 FNLPQKSIGYAGLK
+60 FNLPTKSIGYAGLK

-87 AKSTQHFCAIFDSLA
+87 AKSTQNFCAIFDALA

-170 NYLLGLS
+170 NYLLGRALS
-177 LSKRKNAQ
+177 GQRTKSTATINEA
-185 TSPYLSL
+185 PYMIL
-192 LAQLH
+192 LAELAPELCH
-197 PSFASTHAQ
+197 SPSKSPKQ
-206 THQNPLF
+206 
-213 HTKRYN
+213 KRV
-219 RAMQEFFISSYQS
+219 MQEFFISSYQS

-241 RVCLSAWAREFSPK
+241 RVCLSAWAREFSPQ
-255 ELRDIARHYA
+255 EIQEIARHYA
-265 TAPLESTFSR
+265 TAPSPLESQDPLESPTNLESTF
-275 DSACGLESRIASSRG
+275 
-290 VDRPLVLSSLR
+290 
-301 DLQNKGYRSALADV
+301 
-315 SLESHDSSL
+315 
-324 TILESQD
+324 
-331 ALESTLE
+331 
-338 STFAPPLETS
+338 ETS
-348 IQSAQDT
+348 LQSAQDT
-355 CAATLCAQFL
+355 CATMLCAQFL
-365 QSLPTAALESLCA
+365 QSLPKAALESLCA
-378 QPQALTLLD
+378 QPQSFTLLD

-394 PHGKLFSLESA
+394 PHGKLFSLDSA
-405 SPQECDRFSQQGFSP
+405 TRAECERFSQQGFSP

-430 APSTLAKQL
+430 APSTLAGQL
-439 EQSFLAPIPAPS
+439 EQSFISPIPAPS

-491 QVLKQHL
+491 QVLKQYL
-498 KPQSP
+498 RS
-503 TQSK
+503 

>member
-1 MYFAYSHAPI
+1 MMYFAYSHAPI

-40 LKVRKK
+40 LRVRKK
-46 NLSTFELLNIIAQA
+46 NLSTFELLSIIAQA
-60 FNLPQKSIGYAGLK
+60 FNLPTKSIGYAGLK

-87 AKSTQHFCAIFDSLA
+87 AKSTQNFCAIFDSLA

-129 FVRLKKLNPTNAKK
+129 FVRTKKLNPTNAKK

-152 KNGFP
+152 QNGFP

-206 THQNPLF
+206 AHQNPLF

-255 ELRDIARHYA
+255 ELRDIARRYA
-265 TAPLESTFSR
+265 TPESTFSK
-275 DSACGLESRIASSRG
+275 DSACGLESTFETS
-290 VDRPLVLSSLR
+290 
-301 DLQNKGYRSALADV
+301 LQN
-315 SLESHDSSL
+315 
-324 TILESQD
+324 
-331 ALESTLE
+331 
-338 STFAPPLETS
+338 
-348 IQSAQDT
+348 AQDT

-405 SPQECDRFSQQGFSP
+405 SPQECERFSQQGFSP

-463 EFDYKPEVAQAE
+463 EFCYKPEVAQAE

-491 QVLKQHL
+491 QVLKQYL
-498 KPQSP
+498 RS
-503 TQSK
+503 

>member
-1 MYFAYSHAPI
+1 MYFAYSHEPI
-11 SCYFAHSS
+11 SCYFAHSA

-46 NLSTFELLNIIAQA
+46 SLSTFELLSIIAKA
-60 FNLPQKSIGYAGLK
+60 FNLPPKSIGYAGLK

-87 AKSTQHFCAIFDSLA
+87 AKSTQHFCAIFDALA

-129 FVRLKKLNPTNAKK
+129 FVRTKKLNPTNAKK

-152 KNGFP
+152 HNGFP

-213 HTKRYN
+213 YTKRYS

-241 RVCLSAWAREFSPK
+241 RVCLSAWAREFSPQ
-255 ELRDIARHYA
+255 ELQEITRHYA
-265 TAPLESTFSR
+265 AQALESTFSR
-275 DSACGLESRIASSRG
+275 DSACGLES
-290 VDRPLVLSSLR
+290 
-301 DLQNKGYRSALADV
+301 
-315 SLESHDSSL
+315 
-324 TILESQD
+324 TF
-331 ALESTLE
+331 ALENSL
-338 STFAPPLETS
+338 
-348 IQSAQDT
+348 QSAQDT

-405 SPQECDRFSQQGFSP
+405 SPQECERFSQQGFSP

-430 APSTLAKQL
+430 APSTLAGQL
-439 EQSFLAPIPAPS
+439 EQSFISPIPAPS

-463 EFDYKPEVAQAE
+463 EYLYKPKLAQAE

-491 QVLKQHL
+491 QVLKRSLAPNPPKQ
-498 KPQSP
+498 
-503 TQSK
+503 